1 MYRLNIYWLYNGDSR
16 MLDIDSRTEGGS
28 KRFLGCF
35 AVYPVQVV
43 MQVVRLAYIRCVLGF
58 PRHFSMRFFCL
69 SDNLEFGE
77 GNRSKKATSKQDVR
91 LLNTLLDLWAT
102 MPVTSVTLWPAGI
115 WPRFKLNP
123 SNEQAVAVSLPQLAL
138 SSLPACGVHVFE
150 QFCIE
155 SI

>member
-1 MYRLNIYWLYNGDSR
+1 MYGLKIYRLYNGDR
-16 MLDIDSRTEGGS
+16 WTVLIPGPRENQML
-28 KRFLGCF
+28 L
-35 AVYPVQVV
+35 
-43 MQVVRLAYIRCVLGF
+43 RLFYSLSC
-58 PRHFSMRFFCL
+58 PRWSCTWSGLHIYDASSGFSMRFFCL

-91 LLNTLLDLWAT
+91 LLNTLLDLWAA

-123 SNEQAVAVSLPQLAL
+123 SNEQAVAVSLQQLAL
-138 SSLPACGVHVFE
+138 SSLPACRVHVCE
-150 QFCIE
+150 QFCVQ